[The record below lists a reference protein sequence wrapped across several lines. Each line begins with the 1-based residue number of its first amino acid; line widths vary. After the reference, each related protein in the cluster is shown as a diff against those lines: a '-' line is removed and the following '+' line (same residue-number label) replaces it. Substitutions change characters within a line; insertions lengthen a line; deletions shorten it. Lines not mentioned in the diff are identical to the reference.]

1 MEPQEI
7 IQENIQRF
15 GIEKWSEG
23 YFNVNDDG
31 EVVVHCGGQTLPL
44 VQVIDAARQMGLST
58 PLIIR
63 FPFFIGEQIK
73 KFYRAF
79 EHARKEFNYQGEHK
93 AVFPIKVN
101 QNRHVIERLLHYGQD
116 FSYGLEAGSKAELF
130 AVLISDT
137 PDDALITCNGFKD
150 RDFLDLAVVGKQLGK
165 DICVII
171 EGVEELEGL
180 IEIYRRAETIPSIGF
195 RIKLSAR
202 GSGKWEKS
210 SGEGAKFGLTS
221 TEILL
226 AIDLLRKHDLLGK
239 VNLLHFH
246 IGSQIT
252 NVRTMKRAIREAGV
266 LFAEIAKLGLNIQ
279 YMNIGGGI
287 GVDYSGSKSSTVA
300 SAEYSIEEFAN
311 DVVFTMEEM
320 CQKHGLRRPGI
331 VTESGRVIAAYHAVV
346 VTDLVEIMGAEY
358 DLSHYQPTSNL
369 VKPVVEL
376 KYVLDYMNEK
386 NYIEYYH
393 DALEFKEDLRT
404 MFTLGLCSLVDKSN
418 GEILFQEIVEKT
430 IEIALRR
437 GENFERDPFLR
448 KFLAEKYL
456 CNFSVF
462 NSIPDSWAI
471 RQLFP
476 IMPLKH
482 LEKPCDNFGVI
493 TDITCDSDGTIGAY
507 QSFDEATD
515 SEYLPLHHE
524 MDDYP
529 VGIFLTGAYQEVLA
543 NKHNLLGQMNEIS
556 VDFDEEGKLEIV
568 SSEQGDT
575 VKDVLND
582 MRYDDAFIN
591 NQAKKCFQ
599 GLNNPKLFRRF
610 RSYLN
615 SYTYMTK
622 DPHE

>member
-1 MEPQEI
+1 MQKADVI
-7 IQENIQRF
+7 AENLRRF
-15 GIEKWSEG
+15 RVDNWSEG
-23 YFNVNDDG
+23 YFSINEAG
-31 EVVVHCGGQTLPL
+31 EVVVRCQGQSIPL
-44 VQVIDAARQMGLST
+44 TNVIEAAHNLGLST
-58 PLIIR
+58 PFIIR
-63 FPFFIGEQIK
+63 FPFLIGEQIK

-79 EHARKEFNYQGEHK
+79 QHAKEEFNYKGEHK

-101 QNRHVIERLLHYGQD
+101 QNRHFIERLLHYGKD

-130 AVLISDT
+130 AVLISDI
-137 PDDALITCNGFKD
+137 PENALITCNGFKD
-150 RDFLDLAVVGKQLGK
+150 REFLDLAVIGKQLGK

-171 EGVEELEGL
+171 ESVEELVGL
-180 IEIYRRAETIPSIGF
+180 IDIYRRAETIPAIGF
-195 RIKLSAR
+195 RIKLSSR

-210 SGEGAKFGLTS
+210 SGEGAKFGLSS

-226 AIDLLRKHDLLGK
+226 AIDLLKEHDLLDR

-266 LFAEIAKLGLNIQ
+266 IFAEVAKLGLNIK
-279 YMNIGGGI
+279 YLNIGGGI
-287 GVDYSGSKSSTVA
+287 GVDYSGSKSSSLA

-311 DVVFTMEEM
+311 DVVFTMEDM
-320 CQKHGLRRPGI
+320 CNKHGLERPGI
-331 VTESGRVIAAYHAVV
+331 VTESGRVIAAYHAIV

-358 DLSHYQPTSNL
+358 DLSHYQQTQNE
-369 VKPVVEL
+369 VKPLLEL
-376 KYVLDYMNEK
+376 KYALEYMNEK

-418 GEILFQEIVEKT
+418 GDILFQEIVEKT
-430 IEIALRR
+430 IAIALRK
-437 GENFERDPFLR
+437 GENFEKDPFLR

-462 NSIPDSWAI
+462 NAIPDSWAI

-482 LEKPCDNFGVI
+482 LDRPCDNFGVI
-493 TDITCDSDGTIGAY
+493 TDITCDSDGVVNAY
-507 QSFDEATD
+507 QFPDTAEN
-515 SEYLPLHHE
+515 EYLPLHDE
-524 MDDYP
+524 MADYP
-529 VGIFLTGAYQEVLA
+529 IGIFLTGAYQEVLA

-556 VDFDEEGKLEIV
+556 VDFNEEGKLDVV

-575 VKDVLND
+575 VKDVLNG

-591 NQAKKCFQ
+591 NQSKRFFQ
-599 GLNNPKLFRRF
+599 SMDNPKLFRRF

-615 SYTYMTK
+615 SYTYMIK
-622 DPHE
+622 DGHD